1 MSEEN
6 KSYFEKFEDS
16 TRLFS
21 KETEEAQREV
31 SIKVSIFLLITSVIW
46 LPLVLWMAH
55 GDGANIESGY
65 DMVRYIAWKIGFP
78 VDV

>member
-1 MSEEN
+1 MSEGK
-6 KSYFEKFEDS
+6 KSYAEKFEDS

-46 LPLVLWMAH
+46 IPLVLWMAD
-55 GDGANIESGY
+55 GDDINIGDSR
-65 DMVRYIAWKIGFP
+65 DMIRYIAWKIGFP
-78 VDV
+78 VEL